1 MNIMHISGIDLNLL
15 SVFDAIMRER
25 SITRAAAQLGLTQ
38 PAVSHALGRLRRI
51 VGDRLF
57 VRSPQGMIPTP
68 VAEALDTDI
77 GPALRQIGLALE
89 HRDAFNPATT
99 TRRFTVGMSDYA
111 SIVFLPKLTAAV
123 RKAAPKAVLTVRSTS
138 HSEGIPLLESGGA
151 DVIVGNFPTPPPHMA
166 EELLFME
173 DFVCAGGAA
182 LPALRRPLTIKSYL
196 AQDHLQVSTRG
207 ESHGYVDD
215 VLDGLGLERN
225 VKVTVGHF
233 LVAPF
238 LVENSTLLATE
249 PRRLFAP
256 LAKRLSLK
264 LRPPPFVIPSF
275 RVVQTWHERHTS
287 DPAHVWLR
295 KMIAGCYRSRR

>member
-1 MNIMHISGIDLNLL
+1 MHISGIDLNLL

-25 SITRAAAQLGLTQ
+25 SITRAAVQLGLTQ
-38 PAVSHALGRLRRI
+38 PAVSHALGRLRRLL
-51 VGDRLF
+51 GDRLF

-68 VAEALDTDI
+68 AAEALDADL

-89 HRDAFNPATT
+89 NRDTFNPATT
-99 TRRFTVGMSDYA
+99 TRRFQVGMSDYA
-111 SIVFLPKLTAAV
+111 SIVFLPKLNAAL
-123 RKAAPKAVLTVRSTS
+123 RKAAPGAFLTVRSTS
-138 HSEGIPLLESGGA
+138 HSEGIALLENGGA
-151 DVIVGNFPTPPPHMA
+151 DVIVGNFPLPPAHMA
-166 EELLFME
+166 EELLFKE
-173 DFVCAGGAA
+173 DFVCAGGAN

-207 ESHGYVDD
+207 ESHGYVDN
-215 VLDGLGLERN
+215 VLDGLGLKRN

-249 PRRLFAP
+249 PRRLFTP

-264 LRPPPFVIPSF
+264 LKPPPFAIPSF

-287 DPAHVWLR
+287 DSAHVWLR
-295 KMIAGCYRSRR
+295 KMIAGCFRS